1 MRGMRLAINGR
12 SIPLPARF
20 LVISLIGWW
29 CFGVGCVP
37 SKVQIQAAPQFDPSR
52 ISSLAIL
59 PFQTIKTPQWGS
71 SSTRGGVRDP
81 VEIPT
86 QFRLPG
92 TDQGDGTESRKV
104 GYVVPET
111 AAHRIT
117 IQVVSTLAGR
127 PSLRVIGP
135 EESSA
140 VVGKEI
146 PEGESLWPAMAQEVG
161 TQLKVDGVL
170 MGLVRTYRER
180 EGSKLGAKPA
190 AVGFEVYLL
199 RPSDG
204 MVLWIGEFFEE
215 QKPLNQDVVG
225 FFEKGGGFV
234 TANELA
240 ELGVQKVMKAFPVGL
255 GEPGPRLPAQSLKEN
270 P

>member
-1 MRGMRLAINGR
+1 MRGMCLAINGR

-29 CFGVGCVP
+29 SLGSGCVP
-37 SKVQIQAAPQFDPSR
+37 SKVQVQASPQFDPSR

-59 PFQTIKTPQWGS
+59 PFQAIQTPQWGS
-71 SSTRGGVRDP
+71 SSTRGGVRDSE
-81 VEIPT
+81 EIRT

-92 TDQGDGTESRKV
+92 TDQVQMMDSRKERFLV
-104 GYVVPET
+104 SDT
-111 AAHRIT
+111 AAQRIT
-117 IQVVSTLAGR
+117 TKVVSALSGR

-140 VVGKEI
+140 ILSKGSQEAQSTLNV
-146 PEGESLWPAMAQEVG
+146 MAQEVG
-161 TQLKVDGVL
+161 TRLKVDGVL
-170 MGLVRTYRER
+170 TGLVRTYRER
-180 EGSKLGAKPA
+180 DGSKLGAKPA

-204 MVLWIGEFFEE
+204 MVLWTGEFFEQ
-215 QKPLNQDVVG
+215 QKPLTEDLVG
-225 FFEKGGGFV
+225 FFEAGGFV
-234 TANELA
+234 TVDKLA

-255 GEPGPRLPAQSLKEN
+255 ADPGPAQSLREGSN
-270 P
+270 

>member
-1 MRGMRLAINGR
+1 MCLAINGR

-20 LVISLIGWW
+20 FVISLIGWW
-29 CFGVGCVP
+29 CVGVGCVP
-37 SKVQIQAAPQFDPSR
+37 SKVQVQASPQFDPSR
-52 ISSLAIL
+52 ITSLAIL

-71 SSTRGGVRDP
+71 SPTRGGVRDP
-81 VEIPT
+81 EEIRT

-92 TDQGDGTESRKV
+92 TDQVDGTDSRKV
-104 GYVVPET
+104 AYVVPAT

-117 IQVVSTLAGR
+117 TQVVSALANR
-127 PSLRVIGP
+127 PSLRVFGP

-140 VVGKEI
+140 VLGKGSQ
-146 PEGESLWPAMAQEVG
+146 EGQPSLPVMAQEVG
-161 TQLKVDGVL
+161 SRLKVDGVL
-170 MGLVRTYRER
+170 AGLVRTYRER
-180 EGSKLGAKPA
+180 EGSSLGAKPA

-204 MVLWIGEFFEE
+204 MVLWTGEYFEE

-234 TANELA
+234 TADKLA

-255 GEPGPRLPAQSLKEN
+255 ADPGSAQSLREGSN
-270 P
+270 